1 VSARVAS
8 VRDGLDAKVTVI
20 QRSLLPAS
28 PHPAGAAPAPSKV
41 WKDGKYTGWGFSRHG
56 NIEAAVTIQGGRI
69 ASAVIS
75 QCRTRY
81 SCAVI
86 DTLPP
91 EVAQR
96 QSPDVDYVSGATQSA
111 DAFYEAVVAALDKAR

>member
-1 VSARVAS
+1 M
-8 VRDGLDAKVTVI
+8 T
-20 QRSLLPAS
+20 
-28 PHPAGAAPAPSKV
+28 
-41 WKDGKYTGWGFSRHG
+41 
-56 NIEAAVTIQGGRI
+56 IESGRI

-86 DTLPP
+86 DLPP
-91 EVAQR
+91 QVAQR
-96 QSPDVDYVSGATQSA
+96 QSPDVDFVSGATQSA